1 MAKKDDPP
9 VDAFEDDGWDFG
21 PPSARRSS
29 LRPGVRRS
37 LRPAADAVRAV
48 EAQRKDDAKRVAAD
62 IRKYTG
68 LVAYTSEEFRGLS
81 KEFFLFKSG
90 IFINFAI
97 SAIIAFA
104 IGGGIAG
111 QTFYNFTLDHLRYFG
126 VLKAM
131 GASNRLLLGMI
142 ANYEVVA

>member
-1 MAKKDDPP
+1 
-9 VDAFEDDGWDFG
+9 
-21 PPSARRSS
+21 
-29 LRPGVRRS
+29 
-37 LRPAADAVRAV
+37 
-48 EAQRKDDAKRVAAD
+48 
-62 IRKYTG
+62 
-68 LVAYTSEEFRGLS
+68 LS

-142 ANYEVVA
+142 ALQATTAATIAFGLGIGAASVFGASSKDSPIAFELNHWLLGASAAAVLMVSLLAAGLSARPVMRLEPAAVFRG